1 MRAGQVIGY
10 VLACPGASA
19 CTRGVLTDSPIEQW
33 QAPAAPS
40 NPPSPPA
47 PSPGARTRA
56 RAAPRALSAVSIGVM
71 RDARAAIA
79 KAQRRRPVC
88 GGTCAGPARGPAR
101 LLIGWR
107 ARRAL
112 CSAGIHTSRPVIG
125 CSAGRQRDSPRTS
138 RTSRAARG
146 RGPAGRPGER
156 GRGGRAER
164 AAGGRTMEGWCETED
179 RELGVD
185 AQSPVKWRVACL
197 PRPNTSL

>member
-71 RDARAAIA
+71 RDARAAILP
-79 KAQRRRPVC
+79 RLN
-88 GGTCAGPARGPAR
+88 GGAPCAGE
-101 LLIGWR
+101 L
-107 ARRAL
+107 
-112 CSAGIHTSRPVIG
+112 V
-125 CSAGRQRDSPRTS
+125 
-138 RTSRAARG
+138 RG
-146 RGPAGRPGER
+146 RREDRR
-156 GRGGRAER
+156 GSLLGGGRAGR
-164 AAGGRTMEGWCETED
+164 SAVRGFIQAG
-179 RELGVD
+179 
-185 AQSPVKWRVACL
+185 Q
-197 PRPNTSL
+197 